1 MSHHLDSPLAR
12 EDPRL
17 DISDVYVFRGT
28 TGTAFVINVNPLS
41 GAGAFH
47 PEGRYEFRIDT
58 DGDAVE
64 DVTYCVTFGDL
75 DADGHQVLELRRLD
89 GADARNRDAAGT
101 VLAHGRTGTELG
113 TESNMRIWAGPA
125 ADPFYIY
132 GAVVGAVRDAVVKG
146 TPFDPAAIDY
156 ERSANLFAGTNVS
169 AIVLEIP
176 DEDFEAKTI
185 GFWGTTALATDAG
198 GWRQINRCAHPL
210 VNTIF
215 YPDGSQEADDYNV
228 TPPSEDR
235 ELYGPLVND
244 LVSKAVTAAHTSDD
258 PAEHARRVVD
268 AIFPDILRYEI
279 GTTAGFGF
287 AGRNGRG
294 LADCAPEVMFALVLN
309 RAVPLGLDSRAVTE
323 APSRKFPYLAPP
335 V

>member
-12 EDPRL
+12 QDPRL
-17 DISDVYVFRGT
+17 DISDVYLFRGT
-28 TGTAFVINVNPLS
+28 IGTTFIINVNPLS

-47 PEGRYEFRIDT
+47 PEGRYEFKIDT

-64 DVTYCVTFGDL
+64 DRTYCVTFGERDS
-75 DADGHQVLELRRLD
+75 DGRQALELSRLD
-89 GADARNRDAAGT
+89 GEDARDRDAAGT
-101 VLAHGRTGTELG
+101 VLLRGTTGMKLG
-113 TESNMRIWAGPA
+113 TQSGARLWAGPA
-125 ADPFYIY
+125 ADPFSIN
-132 GAVVGAVRDAVVKG
+132 GAVVGAVREAVVDGKS
-146 TPFDPAAIDY
+146 FDLTAIDY
-156 ERSANLFAGTNVS
+156 EQPANLFAGTNVN

-176 DEDFEAKTI
+176 DEDFEADAI

-210 VNTIF
+210 VNTLF
-215 YPDGSQEADDYNV
+215 YPDGSPEASDYN
-228 TPPSEDR
+228 TTQPSQDR
-235 ELYGPLVND
+235 DLYGPLVYD
-244 LVSKAVTAAHTSDD
+244 LVSQAVAAVHAGDD
-258 PAEHARRVVD
+258 PGAHASRVVD

-279 GTTAGFGF
+279 GTSAGFGF

-309 RAVPLGLDSRAVTE
+309 KAVPLGLDSRSNTAE
-323 APSRKFPYLAPP
+323 PGRSFPYLAPP